1 MLPNQLLVWWRQH
14 RTGFILTEDFRTT
27 KATVFQGEPLSSM
40 IRTGSALAVVLFEM
54 GEIRYSILRLKFD
67 VPDALC
73 FGKVMSVQSCRGLSV
88 SMLEMSPFRQNPKLL
103 LKNEDQLYVTCE
115 NTKGVSHHCS
125 TWKHLKWK
133 LGVK

>member
-1 MLPNQLLVWWRQH
+1 M
-14 RTGFILTEDFRTT
+14 
-27 KATVFQGEPLSSM
+27 FQGEPLSSM